1 VFDWDEDSMAL
12 GVVELKILG
21 NRPVGCLDL
30 PGSHVSAEAMRGME
44 HQLTGI
50 EGGSELRW
58 QDFIIVPAPG
68 ASQTPRS
75 GDICGGLPGC
85 RARGAGAGHHY
96 QGDRDQITRREPLT
110 QEEKARRGSHR
121 GLEAHQDAEDLPR

>member
-1 VFDWDEDSMAL
+1 MAL

-30 PGSHVSAEAMRGME
+30 SGSHVSAKSVRGVE

-50 EGGSELRW
+50 EGGGELRW
-58 QDFIIVPAPG
+58 QDSMIVPALG

-75 GDICGGLPGC
+75 GDICGGLRGC
-85 RARGAGAGHHY
+85 RTRGAGAGHHHE
-96 QGDRDQITRREPLT
+96 GDRDQITRREPLA
-110 QEEKARRGSHR
+110 QKEKARRGSHR
-121 GLEAHQDAEDLPR
+121 GLEAHQDAEDLP